1 MSTPRKKAAP
11 GSVAG
16 NTTGKRFTKR
26 PAFEGGLV
34 GLDSADYFRLQRAK
48 AEAADVLAAV
58 GYVAASLY
66 GKHGECFALER
77 VRLDGHDDDSPA
89 GLAAQALQQC
99 RQLEAYLDNYPDEP
113 IARAWESIADY
124 AYRIGRCLA
133 FAKAYN
139 IEGAAQRELQT
150 KGSDARRKY
159 TKQDR
164 ELWRK
169 LRSTKF
175 AEHTAKRA
183 AELIVKECGLPEEAT
198 SSVRAE
204 LGPSKKAAKS
214 L

>member
-1 MSTPRKKAAP
+1 VSTPRKKAAP

-16 NTTGKRFTKR
+16 DTTGRRFTKR
-26 PAFEGGLV
+26 PAFEDGSV

-48 AEAADVLAAV
+48 AEAADVLAAL
-58 GYVAASLY
+58 GYAAASLY

-133 FAKAYN
+133 FAKAYR
-139 IEGAAQRELQT
+139 IEGAVQADRRKGIGVDKQAVKRFHAGL
-150 KGSDARRKY
+150 GSDH
-159 TKQDR
+159 D
-164 ELWRK
+164 
-169 LRSTKF
+169 
-175 AEHTAKRA
+175 
-183 AELIVKECGLPEEAT
+183 AT
-198 SSVRAE
+198 SQTAARFGISTRRVREILAE
-204 LGPSKKAAKS
+204 
-214 L
+214 